1 MEEEVD
7 DKVGEEEEEL
17 VLLEELELVPFSDS
31 DKLFSVTTA
40 EKEIQKA
47 SGFLDFLCFIF
58 MRFTYDFF
66 NRVGIC

>member
-17 VLLEELELVPFSDS
+17 VLEELELVPFSDS

-47 SGFLDFLCFIF
+47 SGFLDFF
-58 MRFTYDFF
+58 MLYFHAIYL
-66 NRVGIC
+66 